1 MLTALAFKMES
12 NITVSFNFKLKLQEN
27 QQISLLKVLQETKN
41 AVVRKSW
48 TNNVSIFSSR
58 LHSYSE
64 EMPILLFILLDKIKS
79 RQLH

>member
-1 MLTALAFKMES
+1 MES

-27 QQISLLKVLQETKN
+27 QQISLLKVLQETKS

>member
-27 QQISLLKVLQETKN
+27 QQISLLKVLQDTKN

-48 TNNVSIFSSR
+48 TNNVSMYF
-58 LHSYSE
+58 
-64 EMPILLFILLDKIKS
+64 F
-79 RQLH
+79 